1 MSWEREYEGVNNL
14 EIGDLVKVT
23 DDLDY
28 AYADVYA
35 GNVGLVYDHNSAKTR
50 YSILVCATGTRAEI
64 SAWDLDRNRVRI
76 LACQKKRQEKKLGKK
91 NVKNSNS

>member
-1 MSWEREYEGVNNL
+1 MSWEREYEGVYSL

-35 GNVGLVYDHNSAKTR
+35 GNVGLVYDHNPTRTR
-50 YSILVCATGTRAEI
+50 YSILVCATGNRAEI

-91 NVKNSNS
+91 NVKKSIS